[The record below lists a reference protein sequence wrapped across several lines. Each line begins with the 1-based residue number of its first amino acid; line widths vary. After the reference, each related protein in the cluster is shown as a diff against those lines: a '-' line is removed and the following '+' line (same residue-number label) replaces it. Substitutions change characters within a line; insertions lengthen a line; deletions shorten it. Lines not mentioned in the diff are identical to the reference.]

1 MREHL
6 LSTLKLS
13 IPLIIAQVAQLG
25 LGLTDVAMIGW
36 YGTSELAALTLGHT
50 CLFFIYITLTGFSLA
65 VITNV
70 SKAFGKEDTEA
81 LRINFRMG
89 LWLIFAFSLFGLVLV
104 SNTSAFL
111 TFLEQDEYIV
121 EIVSQYIQIV
131 QWMMPFLLLTYVIKA
146 FLISVKKQQVVLA
159 ISILGLVTNFA
170 FNYLF
175 IFGNFGFP
183 ELGISGVA
191 CSSLLTS
198 VAMMLSGLIYIHF
211 SDLKEKQIF
220 KDFFVFDPKIF
231 KNLFKLGW
239 PICLTIMAES
249 GMFSFASI
257 LMGWIGD
264 VELAAHGISITVF
277 ALFFMIPLGISQAG
291 TVIIAKTI
299 GASELSKLDQAASSV
314 YLLGLGWAVLNTF
327 LIVFFGDFII
337 SLFLNSNDLNVETV
351 AFYAGI
357 FLFVGCFFHLADSG
371 QILFAALLRGFSD
384 TKKPFIISFFS
395 YWAIGIPAA
404 YFLSQK
410 TSLAGSGVYYG
421 IGLGLLVCSILLF
434 FRFIKIKNIKKSSL
448 QPIELGA
455 SEA

>member
-13 IPLIIAQVAQLG
+13 LPLIIAQIAQLG

-36 YGTSELAALTLGHT
+36 YGTSELAALTLGHA

-70 SKAFGKEDTEA
+70 SKSFGKADIKA
-81 LRINFRMG
+81 LRLNFRMG
-89 LWLIFAFSLFGLVLV
+89 LWLVFAFSLIGLVLV
-104 SNTSAFL
+104 SKTENFL
-111 TFLEQDEYIV
+111 TYLEQDPNIV
-121 EIVSQYIQIV
+121 EIVSEYIEIV
-131 QWMMPFLLLTYVIKA
+131 QWMIPFLLLTYVIKA
-146 FLISVKKQQVVLA
+146 FLISVKKQQIVLI
-159 ISILGLVTNFA
+159 ISILGLATNFV

-183 ELGISGVA
+183 ELGIRGVA
-191 CSSLLTS
+191 YSSLLTS
-198 VAMMLSGLIYIHF
+198 FAMMISGLFYIHF

-220 KDFFVFDPKIF
+220 KDFFIFDSEIF
-231 KNLFKLGW
+231 LNLFKLGW

-264 VELAAHGISITVF
+264 VELAAHGISLTVF
-277 ALFFMIPLGISQAG
+277 ALFFMVPLGISQAG
-291 TVIIAKTI
+291 TVIIAKII
-299 GASELSKLDQAASSV
+299 GANELTKLDQAASSV

-327 LIVFFGDFII
+327 LIIFFGDFII
-337 SLFLNSNDLNVETV
+337 SVFLNSNDLNVEKV

-410 TSLAGSGVYYG
+410 TSLSGSGVYYG

-434 FRFIKIKNIKKSSL
+434 FRFVKIKNVKKSSL
-448 QPIELGA
+448 QPIEL
-455 SEA
+455 

>member
-13 IPLIIAQVAQLG
+13 LPLIIAQIAQLG

-36 YGTSELAALTLGHT
+36 YGTSELAALTLGHA
-50 CLFFIYITLTGFSLA
+50 CLFFVYITLTGFSLA

-70 SKAFGKEDTEA
+70 SKAFGKADIKA
-81 LRINFRMG
+81 LRLNFRMG
-89 LWLIFAFSLFGLVLV
+89 LWLVFAFSLIGLVLV
-104 SNTSAFL
+104 SKTENFL
-111 TFLEQDEYIV
+111 TYLEQDPYIVGIVSEYIK
-121 EIVSQYIQIV
+121 IV
-131 QWMMPFLLLTYVIKA
+131 QWMIPFLLLTYVVKA
-146 FLISVKKQQVVLA
+146 FLISVKKQQIVLV
-159 ISILGLVTNFA
+159 ISILGLGTNFV

-183 ELGISGVA
+183 ELGIRGVA
-191 CSSLLTS
+191 YSSLLTS
-198 VAMMLSGLIYIHF
+198 FAMMISGLFYIYF

-220 KDFFVFDPKIF
+220 KDFFIFDSEIF
-231 KNLFKLGW
+231 LNLFKLGW

-264 VELAAHGISITVF
+264 VELAAHGISLTVF

-291 TVIIAKTI
+291 TVIIAKII
-299 GASELSKLDQAASSV
+299 GANELTKLDQAASSV

-327 LIVFFGDFII
+327 LIIFFGDLII
-337 SLFLNSNDLNVETV
+337 SVFLNSNDLNVEKV

-384 TKKPFIISFFS
+384 TKKPFIISLFS
-395 YWAIGIPAA
+395 YWAVGIPSA

-434 FRFIKIKNIKKSSL
+434 LRFITIKNRRKSSV
-448 QPIELGA
+448 QTI
-455 SEA
+455 

>member
-1 MREHL
+1 LREHL

-13 IPLIIAQVAQLG
+13 LPLIIAQIAQLG

-36 YGTSELAALTLGHT
+36 YGTSELAALTLGHA
-50 CLFFIYITLTGFSLA
+50 CLFFVYITLTGFSLA

-70 SKAFGKEDTEA
+70 SKASGKADIKA
-81 LRINFRMG
+81 LRLNFRMG
-89 LWLIFAFSLFGLVLV
+89 LWLVFAFSLIGLVLV
-104 SNTSAFL
+104 SKTENFL
-111 TFLEQDEYIV
+111 TYLEQDPYIVGIVSEYIK
-121 EIVSQYIQIV
+121 IV
-131 QWMMPFLLLTYVIKA
+131 QWMIPFLLLTYVVKA
-146 FLISVKKQQVVLA
+146 FLISVKKQQIVLV
-159 ISILGLVTNFA
+159 ISILGLGTNFV

-183 ELGISGVA
+183 ELGIQGVA
-191 CSSLLTS
+191 YSSLLTS
-198 VAMMLSGLIYIHF
+198 FAMMISGLFYIYF

-220 KDFFVFDPKIF
+220 KDFFIFDSEIF
-231 KNLFKLGW
+231 LNLFKLGW

-264 VELAAHGISITVF
+264 VELAAHGISLTVF

-291 TVIIAKTI
+291 TVIIAKII
-299 GASELSKLDQAASSV
+299 GANELTKLDQAASSV

-327 LIVFFGDFII
+327 LIIFFGDLII
-337 SLFLNSNDLNVETV
+337 SVFLNSNDLNVEKV

-384 TKKPFIISFFS
+384 TKKPFIISLFS
-395 YWAIGIPAA
+395 YWAVGIPSA

-434 FRFIKIKNIKKSSL
+434 LRFITIKNRRKSSV
-448 QPIELGA
+448 QTI
-455 SEA
+455 

>member
-13 IPLIIAQVAQLG
+13 LPLIIAQIAQLG

-36 YGTSELAALTLGHT
+36 YGTSELAALTLGHA

-70 SKAFGKEDTEA
+70 SKSFGKADIKA
-81 LRINFRMG
+81 LRLNFRMG
-89 LWLIFAFSLFGLVLV
+89 LWLVFAFSLIGLVLV
-104 SNTSAFL
+104 SKTENFL
-111 TFLEQDEYIV
+111 TYLEQDPNIV
-121 EIVSQYIQIV
+121 EIVSEYIEIV
-131 QWMMPFLLLTYVIKA
+131 QWMIPFLLLTYVIKA
-146 FLISVKKQQVVLA
+146 FLISVKKQQIVLI
-159 ISILGLVTNFA
+159 ISILGLATNFV

-183 ELGISGVA
+183 ELGIRGVA
-191 CSSLLTS
+191 YSSLLTS
-198 VAMMLSGLIYIHF
+198 FAMMISGLFYIHF

-220 KDFFVFDPKIF
+220 KDFFIFDSEIF
-231 KNLFKLGW
+231 LNLFKLGW

-264 VELAAHGISITVF
+264 VELAAHGISLTVF
-277 ALFFMIPLGISQAG
+277 ALFFMVPLGISQAG
-291 TVIIAKTI
+291 TVIIAKII
-299 GASELSKLDQAASSV
+299 GANELTKLDQAASSV

-327 LIVFFGDFII
+327 LIIFFGDFII
-337 SLFLNSNDLNVETV
+337 SVFLNSNDLNVEKV

-434 FRFIKIKNIKKSSL
+434 FRFVKIKNVKKSSL
-448 QPIELGA
+448 QPIEL
-455 SEA
+455 

>member
-13 IPLIIAQVAQLG
+13 LPLIIAQIAQLG

-36 YGTSELAALTLGHT
+36 YGTSELAALTLGHA

-70 SKAFGKEDTEA
+70 SKSFGKADIKA
-81 LRINFRMG
+81 LRLNFRMG
-89 LWLIFAFSLFGLVLV
+89 LWLVFAFSLIGLVLV
-104 SNTSAFL
+104 SKTENFL
-111 TFLEQDEYIV
+111 TYLEQDPNIV
-121 EIVSQYIQIV
+121 EIVSEYIEIV
-131 QWMMPFLLLTYVIKA
+131 QWMIPFLLLTYVIKA
-146 FLISVKKQQVVLA
+146 FLISVKKQQIVLI
-159 ISILGLVTNFA
+159 ISILGLATNFV

-183 ELGISGVA
+183 ELGIRGVA
-191 CSSLLTS
+191 YSSLLTS
-198 VAMMLSGLIYIHF
+198 FAMMISGLFYIHF

-220 KDFFVFDPKIF
+220 KDFFIFDSEIF
-231 KNLFKLGW
+231 LNLFKLGW

-264 VELAAHGISITVF
+264 VELAAHGISLTVF
-277 ALFFMIPLGISQAG
+277 ALFFMVPLGISQAG
-291 TVIIAKTI
+291 TVIIAKII
-299 GASELSKLDQAASSV
+299 GANELTKLDQAASSV

-327 LIVFFGDFII
+327 LIIFFGDFII
-337 SLFLNSNDLNVETV
+337 SVFLNSNDLNVEKV

-410 TSLAGSGVYYG
+410 TSLAGSGAYYG

-434 FRFIKIKNIKKSSL
+434 FRFVKIKNVKKSSL
-448 QPIELGA
+448 QPIEL
-455 SEA
+455 

>member
-13 IPLIIAQVAQLG
+13 LPLIIAQIAQLG

-36 YGTSELAALTLGHT
+36 YGTSELAALTLGHA
-50 CLFFIYITLTGFSLA
+50 CLFFVYITLTGFSLA

-70 SKAFGKEDTEA
+70 SKAFGKADIKA
-81 LRINFRMG
+81 LRLNFRMG
-89 LWLIFAFSLFGLVLV
+89 LWLVFAFSLIGLVLV
-104 SNTSAFL
+104 SKTENFL
-111 TFLEQDEYIV
+111 TYLEQDPYIVGIVSEYIK
-121 EIVSQYIQIV
+121 IV
-131 QWMMPFLLLTYVIKA
+131 QWMIPFLLLTYVVKA
-146 FLISVKKQQVVLA
+146 FLISVKKQQIVLV
-159 ISILGLVTNFA
+159 ISILGLGTNFV

-183 ELGISGVA
+183 ELGIQGVA
-191 CSSLLTS
+191 YSSLLTS
-198 VAMMLSGLIYIHF
+198 FAMMISGLFYIYF

-220 KDFFVFDPKIF
+220 KDFFIFDSEIF
-231 KNLFKLGW
+231 LNLFKLGW

-264 VELAAHGISITVF
+264 IELAAHGISLTVF

-291 TVIIAKTI
+291 TVIIAKII
-299 GASELSKLDQAASSV
+299 GANELTKLDQAASSV

-327 LIVFFGDFII
+327 LIIFFGDLII
-337 SLFLNSNDLNVETV
+337 SVFLNSNDLNVEKV

-384 TKKPFIISFFS
+384 TKKPFIISLFS
-395 YWAIGIPAA
+395 YWAVGIPSA

-434 FRFIKIKNIKKSSL
+434 LRFITIKNRRKSSV
-448 QPIELGA
+448 QTI
-455 SEA
+455 

>member
-13 IPLIIAQVAQLG
+13 LPLIIAQIAQLG

-36 YGTSELAALTLGHT
+36 YGTSELAALTLGHA

-70 SKAFGKEDTEA
+70 SKAFGKADIKA
-81 LRINFRMG
+81 LRLNFRMG
-89 LWLIFAFSLFGLVLV
+89 LWLVFAFSLIGLILV
-104 SNTSAFL
+104 SKTEIFL
-111 TFLEQDEYIV
+111 TYLKQDPYIVGIVSEYI
-121 EIVSQYIQIV
+121 EIV
-131 QWMMPFLLLTYVIKA
+131 QWMIPFLLLTYVIKA
-146 FLISVKKQQVVLA
+146 FLISVKKQQIVLV
-159 ISILGLVTNFA
+159 ISILGLATNFV

-183 ELGISGVA
+183 ELGIRGVA
-191 CSSLLTS
+191 YSSLLTS
-198 VAMMLSGLIYIHF
+198 FAMMISGLFYIHF
-211 SDLKEKQIF
+211 SDLREKQIF
-220 KDFFVFDPKIF
+220 KDFFIFDSEIF
-231 KNLFKLGW
+231 LNLFKLGW

-264 VELAAHGISITVF
+264 VELAAHGISLTVF

-291 TVIIAKTI
+291 TVIIAKII
-299 GASELSKLDQAASSV
+299 GANELTKLDQAASSV

-327 LIVFFGDFII
+327 LIIFFGDLII
-337 SLFLNSNDLNVETV
+337 SVFLNSNDLNVEKV
-351 AFYAGI
+351 SFYAGI
-357 FLFVGCFFHLADSG
+357 FLFVGCFFHMADSG

-384 TKKPFIISFFS
+384 TKKPFIISLFS
-395 YWAIGIPAA
+395 YWAVGIPSA

-410 TSLAGSGVYYG
+410 TTLAGSGVYYG

-434 FRFIKIKNIKKSSL
+434 FRFVKIKNVKKSSL
-448 QPIELGA
+448 QPIEL
-455 SEA
+455 

>member
-13 IPLIIAQVAQLG
+13 LPLIIAQIAQLG

-36 YGTSELAALTLGHT
+36 YGTSELAALTLGHA

-70 SKAFGKEDTEA
+70 SKAFGKADIKA
-81 LRINFRMG
+81 LRLNFRMG
-89 LWLIFAFSLFGLVLV
+89 LWLVFAFSLIGLILV
-104 SNTSAFL
+104 SKTENFL
-111 TFLEQDEYIV
+111 TYLKQDPYIVGIVSEYI
-121 EIVSQYIQIV
+121 EIV
-131 QWMMPFLLLTYVIKA
+131 QWMIPFLLLTYVIKA
-146 FLISVKKQQVVLA
+146 FLISVKKQQIVLV
-159 ISILGLVTNFA
+159 ISILGLATNFV

-183 ELGISGVA
+183 ELGIRGVA
-191 CSSLLTS
+191 YSSLLTS
-198 VAMMLSGLIYIHF
+198 FAMMISGLFYIHF

-220 KDFFVFDPKIF
+220 KDFFIFDSEIF
-231 KNLFKLGW
+231 LNLFKLGW

-264 VELAAHGISITVF
+264 VELAAHGISLTVF

-291 TVIIAKTI
+291 TVIIAKII
-299 GASELSKLDQAASSV
+299 GANELTKLDQAASSV

-327 LIVFFGDFII
+327 LIIFFGDLII
-337 SLFLNSNDLNVETV
+337 SVFLNSNDLNVEKV

-384 TKKPFIISFFS
+384 TKKPFIISLFS
-395 YWAIGIPAA
+395 YWAVGIPSA

-434 FRFIKIKNIKKSSL
+434 LRFITIKNRRKSSV
-448 QPIELGA
+448 QTI
-455 SEA
+455 

>member
-13 IPLIIAQVAQLG
+13 LPLIIAQIAQLG

-36 YGTSELAALTLGHT
+36 YGTSELAALTLGHA
-50 CLFFIYITLTGFSLA
+50 CLFFVYITLTGFSLA

-70 SKAFGKEDTEA
+70 SKAFGKADIKA
-81 LRINFRMG
+81 LRLNFRMG
-89 LWLIFAFSLFGLVLV
+89 LWLVFAFSLIGLVLV
-104 SNTSAFL
+104 SNTENFL
-111 TFLEQDEYIV
+111 TYLKQDPYIVGIVSEYIK
-121 EIVSQYIQIV
+121 IV
-131 QWMMPFLLLTYVIKA
+131 QWMIPFLLLTYVVKA
-146 FLISVKKQQVVLA
+146 FLISVKKQQIVLV
-159 ISILGLVTNFA
+159 ISILGLGTNFV

-183 ELGISGVA
+183 ELGIQGVA
-191 CSSLLTS
+191 YSSLLTS
-198 VAMMLSGLIYIHF
+198 FAMMISGLFYIYF

-220 KDFFVFDPKIF
+220 KDFFIFDSEIF
-231 KNLFKLGW
+231 LNLFKLGW

-264 VELAAHGISITVF
+264 VELAAHGISLTVF

-291 TVIIAKTI
+291 TVIIAKII
-299 GASELSKLDQAASSV
+299 GANELTKLDQAASSV

-327 LIVFFGDFII
+327 LIIFFGDLII
-337 SLFLNSNDLNVETV
+337 SVFLNSNDLNVEKV

-384 TKKPFIISFFS
+384 TKKPFIISLFS
-395 YWAIGIPAA
+395 YWAVGIPSA

-434 FRFIKIKNIKKSSL
+434 LRFITIKNRRKSSV
-448 QPIELGA
+448 QTI
-455 SEA
+455 

>member
-6 LSTLKLS
+6 PSTLKLS
-13 IPLIIAQVAQLG
+13 LPLIIAQIAQLG

-36 YGTSELAALTLGHT
+36 YGTSELAALTLGHA
-50 CLFFIYITLTGFSLA
+50 CLFFVYITLTGFSLA

-70 SKAFGKEDTEA
+70 SKAFGKADIKA
-81 LRINFRMG
+81 LRLNFRMG
-89 LWLIFAFSLFGLVLV
+89 LWLVFAFSLIGLVLV
-104 SNTSAFL
+104 SKTENFL
-111 TFLEQDEYIV
+111 TYLEQDPYIVGIVSEYIK
-121 EIVSQYIQIV
+121 IV
-131 QWMMPFLLLTYVIKA
+131 QWMIPFLLLTYVVKA
-146 FLISVKKQQVVLA
+146 FLISVKKQQIVLV
-159 ISILGLVTNFA
+159 ISILGLGTNFV

-183 ELGISGVA
+183 ELGIQGVA
-191 CSSLLTS
+191 YSSLLTS
-198 VAMMLSGLIYIHF
+198 FAMMISGLFYIYF

-220 KDFFVFDPKIF
+220 KDFFIFDSEIF
-231 KNLFKLGW
+231 LNLFKLGW

-264 VELAAHGISITVF
+264 VELAAHGISLTEF

-291 TVIIAKTI
+291 TVIIAKII
-299 GASELSKLDQAASSV
+299 GANELTKLDQAASSV

-327 LIVFFGDFII
+327 LIIFFGDLII
-337 SLFLNSNDLNVETV
+337 SVFLNSNDLNNEKV

-384 TKKPFIISFFS
+384 TKKPFIISLFS
-395 YWAIGIPAA
+395 YWAVGIPSA

-434 FRFIKIKNIKKSSL
+434 LRFITIKNRRKSPV
-448 QPIELGA
+448 QTI
-455 SEA
+455 

>member
-13 IPLIIAQVAQLG
+13 LPLIIAQIAQLG

-36 YGTSELAALTLGHT
+36 YGTSELAALTLGHA
-50 CLFFIYITLTGFSLA
+50 CLFFVYITLTGFSLA

-70 SKAFGKEDTEA
+70 SKAFGKADIKA
-81 LRINFRMG
+81 LRLNFRMG
-89 LWLIFAFSLFGLVLV
+89 LWLVFAFSLIGLVLV
-104 SNTSAFL
+104 SKTENFL
-111 TFLEQDEYIV
+111 TYLEQDPNIV
-121 EIVSQYIQIV
+121 EIVSEYIEIV
-131 QWMMPFLLLTYVIKA
+131 QWMIPFLLLTYVVKA
-146 FLISVKKQQVVLA
+146 FLISVKKQQIVLV
-159 ISILGLVTNFA
+159 ISILGLGTNFV

-183 ELGISGVA
+183 ELGIQGVA
-191 CSSLLTS
+191 YSSLLTS
-198 VAMMLSGLIYIHF
+198 FAMMISGLFYIYF

-220 KDFFVFDPKIF
+220 KDFFIFDSEIF
-231 KNLFKLGW
+231 LNLFKLGW

-264 VELAAHGISITVF
+264 VELAAHGISLTVF

-291 TVIIAKTI
+291 TVIIAKII
-299 GASELSKLDQAASSV
+299 GANELTKLDQAASSV

-327 LIVFFGDFII
+327 LIIFFGDLII
-337 SLFLNSNDLNVETV
+337 SVFLNSNDLNVEKV

-384 TKKPFIISFFS
+384 TKKPFIISLFS
-395 YWAIGIPAA
+395 YWAVGIPSA

-434 FRFIKIKNIKKSSL
+434 LRFITIKNRRKSSV
-448 QPIELGA
+448 QTI
-455 SEA
+455 

>member
-6 LSTLKLS
+6 LSTFKLS
-13 IPLIIAQVAQLG
+13 LPLIIAQIAQLG

-36 YGTSELAALTLGHT
+36 YGTGELAALTLGHT

-70 SKAFGKEDTEA
+70 SKAFGKADIEA
-81 LRINFRMG
+81 LRRNFRMG
-89 LWLIFAFSLFGLVLV
+89 LWLIFAFSLIGLVLV
-104 SNTSAFL
+104 SKIPEFL
-111 TFLEQDEYIV
+111 TFLGQDKYII
-121 EIVSQYIQIV
+121 EIVSQYIDVV

-159 ISILGLVTNFA
+159 ISILGLVTNFIC
-170 FNYLF
+170 NYLF

-183 ELGISGVA
+183 ELGIGGVA
-191 CSSLLTS
+191 SASLFTS
-198 VAMMLSGLIYIHF
+198 IAMMITGLAYVHL
-211 SDLKEKQIF
+211 SDLREKQIF
-220 KDFFVFDPKIF
+220 KDFFIFDADIF
-231 KNLFKLGW
+231 TNLFKLGW

-291 TVIIAKTI
+291 TVIIAKII
-299 GASELSKLDQAASSV
+299 GANELTKLDQAAASV

-327 LIVFFGDFII
+327 LIIFFGDLII
-337 SLFLNSNDLNVETV
+337 SVFLNSNDLNVEKV
-351 AFYAGI
+351 SFYAGI

-384 TKKPFIISFFS
+384 TKKPFIISLFS
-395 YWAIGIPAA
+395 YWAVGIPSA

-410 TSLAGSGVYYG
+410 TTLAGSGVYYG

-434 FRFIKIKNIKKSSL
+434 LRFITIKNRRKSFI
-448 QPIELGA
+448 QTI
-455 SEA
+455 

>member
-13 IPLIIAQVAQLG
+13 LPLIIAQIAQLG

-36 YGTSELAALTLGHT
+36 YGTSELAALTLGHA
-50 CLFFIYITLTGFSLA
+50 CLFFVYITLTGFSLA

-70 SKAFGKEDTEA
+70 SKAFGKADIKA
-81 LRINFRMG
+81 LRLNFRMG
-89 LWLIFAFSLFGLVLV
+89 LWLVFAFSLIGLVLV
-104 SNTSAFL
+104 SKTENFL
-111 TFLEQDEYIV
+111 TYLEQDPYIVGIVSEYIK
-121 EIVSQYIQIV
+121 IV
-131 QWMMPFLLLTYVIKA
+131 QWMIPFLLLTYVIKA
-146 FLISVKKQQVVLA
+146 FLISVKKQQIVLV
-159 ISILGLVTNFA
+159 ISILGLGTNFV

-183 ELGISGVA
+183 ELGIQGVA
-191 CSSLLTS
+191 YSSLLTS
-198 VAMMLSGLIYIHF
+198 FAMMISGLFYIYF

-220 KDFFVFDPKIF
+220 KDFFIFDSEIF
-231 KNLFKLGW
+231 LNLFKLGW

-264 VELAAHGISITVF
+264 VELAAHGISLTVF

-291 TVIIAKTI
+291 TVIIAKII
-299 GASELSKLDQAASSV
+299 GANELTKLDQAASSV

-327 LIVFFGDFII
+327 LIIFFGDLII
-337 SLFLNSNDLNVETV
+337 SVFLNSNDLNVEKV

-384 TKKPFIISFFS
+384 TKKPFIISLFS
-395 YWAIGIPAA
+395 YWAIGIPSA

-434 FRFIKIKNIKKSSL
+434 LRFITIKNRRKSSV
-448 QPIELGA
+448 QTI
-455 SEA
+455 

>member
-13 IPLIIAQVAQLG
+13 LPLIIAQIAQLG

-36 YGTSELAALTLGHT
+36 YGTSELAALTLGHA
-50 CLFFIYITLTGFSLA
+50 CLFFVYITLTGFSLA

-70 SKAFGKEDTEA
+70 SKAFGKADIKA
-81 LRINFRMG
+81 LRLNFRMG
-89 LWLIFAFSLFGLVLV
+89 LWLVFAFSLIGLVLV
-104 SNTSAFL
+104 SKTENFL
-111 TFLEQDEYIV
+111 TYLEQDPYIVGIVSEYIK
-121 EIVSQYIQIV
+121 IV
-131 QWMMPFLLLTYVIKA
+131 QWMIPFLLLTYVVKA
-146 FLISVKKQQVVLA
+146 FLISVKKQQIVLV
-159 ISILGLVTNFA
+159 ISILGLGTNFV

-183 ELGISGVA
+183 ELGIQGVA
-191 CSSLLTS
+191 YSSLLTS
-198 VAMMLSGLIYIHF
+198 FAMMISGLFYIYF

-220 KDFFVFDPKIF
+220 KDFFIFDSEIF
-231 KNLFKLGW
+231 LNLFKLGW

-264 VELAAHGISITVF
+264 VELAAHGISLTVF

-291 TVIIAKTI
+291 TVIIAKII
-299 GASELSKLDQAASSV
+299 GANELTKLDQAASSV

-327 LIVFFGDFII
+327 LIIFFGDLII
-337 SLFLNSNDLNVETV
+337 SVFLNSNDLNVEKV
-351 AFYAGI
+351 SFYAGI

-384 TKKPFIISFFS
+384 TKKPFIISLFS
-395 YWAIGIPAA
+395 YWAVGIPSA

-410 TSLAGSGVYYG
+410 TTLAGSGVYYG

-434 FRFIKIKNIKKSSL
+434 LRFITIKNRKKSSV
-448 QPIELGA
+448 QTI
-455 SEA
+455 

>member
-13 IPLIIAQVAQLG
+13 LPLIIAQIAQLG

-36 YGTSELAALTLGHT
+36 YGTSELAALTLGHA

-70 SKAFGKEDTEA
+70 SKAFGKADIKA
-81 LRINFRMG
+81 LRLNFRMG
-89 LWLIFAFSLFGLVLV
+89 LWLVFAFSLIGLILV
-104 SNTSAFL
+104 SKTENFL
-111 TFLEQDEYIV
+111 TYLKQDPYIVGIVSEYI
-121 EIVSQYIQIV
+121 EIV
-131 QWMMPFLLLTYVIKA
+131 QWMIPFLLLTYVIKA
-146 FLISVKKQQVVLA
+146 FLISVKKQQIVLV
-159 ISILGLVTNFA
+159 ISILGLATNFV

-183 ELGISGVA
+183 ELGIRGVA
-191 CSSLLTS
+191 YSSLLTS
-198 VAMMLSGLIYIHF
+198 FAMMISGLFYIHF

-220 KDFFVFDPKIF
+220 KDFFIFDSEIF
-231 KNLFKLGW
+231 LNLFKLGW

-264 VELAAHGISITVF
+264 VELAAHGISLTVF

-291 TVIIAKTI
+291 TVIIAKII
-299 GASELSKLDQAASSV
+299 GANELTKLDQAASSV

-327 LIVFFGDFII
+327 LIIFFGDLII
-337 SLFLNSNDLNVETV
+337 SVFLNSNDLNVEKV
-351 AFYAGI
+351 SFYAGI

-384 TKKPFIISFFS
+384 TKKPFIISLFS
-395 YWAIGIPAA
+395 YWAVGIPSA

-410 TSLAGSGVYYG
+410 TTLAGSGVYYG

-434 FRFIKIKNIKKSSL
+434 LRFITIKNRRKSFV
-448 QPIELGA
+448 QTV
-455 SEA
+455 

>member
-13 IPLIIAQVAQLG
+13 LPLIIAQIAQLG

-36 YGTSELAALTLGHT
+36 YGTSELAALTLGHA
-50 CLFFIYITLTGFSLA
+50 CLFFVYITLTGFSLA

-70 SKAFGKEDTEA
+70 SKAFGKADIKA
-81 LRINFRMG
+81 LRLNFRMG
-89 LWLIFAFSLFGLVLV
+89 LWLVFAFSLIGLVLV
-104 SNTSAFL
+104 SKTENFL
-111 TFLEQDEYIV
+111 TYLEQDPYIVGIVSEYIK
-121 EIVSQYIQIV
+121 IV
-131 QWMMPFLLLTYVIKA
+131 QWMIPFLLLTYVVKA
-146 FLISVKKQQVVLA
+146 FLISVKKQQIVLV
-159 ISILGLVTNFA
+159 ISILGLGANFV

-183 ELGISGVA
+183 ELGIQGVA
-191 CSSLLTS
+191 YSSLLTS
-198 VAMMLSGLIYIHF
+198 FAMMISGLFYIYF

-220 KDFFVFDPKIF
+220 KDFFIFDSEIF
-231 KNLFKLGW
+231 LNLFKLGW

-264 VELAAHGISITVF
+264 VELAAHGISLTVF

-291 TVIIAKTI
+291 TVIIAKII
-299 GASELSKLDQAASSV
+299 GANELTKLDQAASSV

-327 LIVFFGDFII
+327 LIIFFGDLII
-337 SLFLNSNDLNVETV
+337 SVFLNSNDLNVEKV

-384 TKKPFIISFFS
+384 TKKPFIISLFS
-395 YWAIGIPAA
+395 YWAVGIPSA

-434 FRFIKIKNIKKSSL
+434 LRFITIKNRRKSSV
-448 QPIELGA
+448 QTI
-455 SEA
+455 

>member
-13 IPLIIAQVAQLG
+13 LPLIIAQIAQLG

-36 YGTSELAALTLGHT
+36 YGTSELAALTLGHA

-70 SKAFGKEDTEA
+70 SKAFGKADIKA
-81 LRINFRMG
+81 LRLNFRMG
-89 LWLIFAFSLFGLVLV
+89 LWLVFAFSLIGLILV
-104 SNTSAFL
+104 SKTENFL
-111 TFLEQDEYIV
+111 TYLKQDPYIVGIVSEYI
-121 EIVSQYIQIV
+121 EIV
-131 QWMMPFLLLTYVIKA
+131 QWMIPFLLLTYVIKA
-146 FLISVKKQQVVLA
+146 FLISVKKQQIVLV
-159 ISILGLVTNFA
+159 ISILGLATNFV

-183 ELGISGVA
+183 ELGIRGVA
-191 CSSLLTS
+191 YSSLLTS
-198 VAMMLSGLIYIHF
+198 FAMMISGLFYIHF
-211 SDLKEKQIF
+211 SDLREKQIF
-220 KDFFVFDPKIF
+220 KDFFIFDSEIF
-231 KNLFKLGW
+231 LNLFKLGW

-264 VELAAHGISITVF
+264 VELAAHGISLTVF

-291 TVIIAKTI
+291 TVIIAKII
-299 GASELSKLDQAASSV
+299 GANELAKLDQAAASV

-327 LIVFFGDFII
+327 LIIFFGDLII
-337 SLFLNSNDLNVETV
+337 SVFLNSNDLNVEKV
-351 AFYAGI
+351 SFYAGI

-384 TKKPFIISFFS
+384 TKKPFIISLFS
-395 YWAIGIPAA
+395 YWAVGIPSA

-434 FRFIKIKNIKKSSL
+434 LRFITIKNRRKSFV
-448 QPIELGA
+448 QTV
-455 SEA
+455 

>member
-13 IPLIIAQVAQLG
+13 LPLIIAQIAQLG

-36 YGTSELAALTLGHT
+36 YGTNELAALTLGHA

-70 SKAFGKEDTEA
+70 SKAFGKADIKA
-81 LRINFRMG
+81 LRLNFRMG
-89 LWLIFAFSLFGLVLV
+89 LWLVFAFSIIGLVLV
-104 SNTSAFL
+104 SKTENFL
-111 TFLEQDEYIV
+111 TYLEQDPNIV
-121 EIVSQYIQIV
+121 EIVSEYIEIV
-131 QWMMPFLLLTYVIKA
+131 QWMIPFLLLTYVIKA
-146 FLISVKKQQVVLA
+146 FLISVKKQQIVLV
-159 ISILGLVTNFA
+159 ISILGLATNFV

-183 ELGISGVA
+183 ELGIRGVA
-191 CSSLLTS
+191 YSSLLTS
-198 VAMMLSGLIYIHF
+198 FAMMISGLFYIHF

-220 KDFFVFDPKIF
+220 KDFFIFDSEIF
-231 KNLFKLGW
+231 LNLFKLGW

-257 LMGWIGD
+257 LMGWIGNI
-264 VELAAHGISITVF
+264 ELAAHGISLTVF

-291 TVIIAKTI
+291 TVIIAKII
-299 GASELSKLDQAASSV
+299 GANELTKLDQAASSV

-327 LIVFFGDFII
+327 LIIFFGDLII
-337 SLFLNSNDLNVETV
+337 SVFLNSNDLNVEKV

-384 TKKPFIISFFS
+384 TKKPFIISLFS
-395 YWAIGIPAA
+395 YWAVGIPSA

-434 FRFIKIKNIKKSSL
+434 LRFITIKNRRKSSV
-448 QPIELGA
+448 QTI
-455 SEA
+455 

>member
-13 IPLIIAQVAQLG
+13 LPLIIAQIAQLG

-36 YGTSELAALTLGHT
+36 YGTSELAALTLGHA
-50 CLFFIYITLTGFSLA
+50 CLFFVYITLTGFSLA

-70 SKAFGKEDTEA
+70 SKAFGKADIKA
-81 LRINFRMG
+81 LRLNFRMG
-89 LWLIFAFSLFGLVLV
+89 LWLVFAFSLIGLVLV
-104 SNTSAFL
+104 SKTENFL
-111 TFLEQDEYIV
+111 TYLEQDPYIVGIVSEYIK
-121 EIVSQYIQIV
+121 IV
-131 QWMMPFLLLTYVIKA
+131 QWMIPFLLLTYVVKA
-146 FLISVKKQQVVLA
+146 FLISVKKQQIVLV
-159 ISILGLVTNFA
+159 ISILGLGTNFV

-183 ELGISGVA
+183 ELGIQGVA
-191 CSSLLTS
+191 YSSLLTS
-198 VAMMLSGLIYIHF
+198 FAMMISGLFYIYF

-220 KDFFVFDPKIF
+220 KDFFIFDSEIF
-231 KNLFKLGW
+231 LNLFKLGW

-264 VELAAHGISITVF
+264 VELAAHGISLTVF

-291 TVIIAKTI
+291 TVIIAKII
-299 GASELSKLDQAASSV
+299 GANELTKLDQAASSV

-327 LIVFFGDFII
+327 LIIFFGDLII
-337 SLFLNSNDLNVETV
+337 SIFLNSNDLNVEKV

-384 TKKPFIISFFS
+384 TKKPFIISLFS
-395 YWAIGIPAA
+395 YWAVGIPSA

-434 FRFIKIKNIKKSSL
+434 LRFNTIKNRRKSSL
-448 QPIELGA
+448 QTV
-455 SEA
+455 

>member
-13 IPLIIAQVAQLG
+13 LPLIIAQIAQLG

-36 YGTSELAALTLGHT
+36 YGTSELAALTLGHA
-50 CLFFIYITLTGFSLA
+50 CLFFVYITLTGFSLA

-70 SKAFGKEDTEA
+70 SKAFGKADIKA
-81 LRINFRMG
+81 LRLNFRMG
-89 LWLIFAFSLFGLVLV
+89 LWLVFAFSLIGLVLV
-104 SNTSAFL
+104 SKTENFL
-111 TFLEQDEYIV
+111 TYLEQDPYIVGIVSEYIK
-121 EIVSQYIQIV
+121 IV
-131 QWMMPFLLLTYVIKA
+131 QWMIPFLLLTYVVKA
-146 FLISVKKQQVVLA
+146 FLISVKKQQIVLV
-159 ISILGLVTNFA
+159 ISILGLGTNFV

-183 ELGISGVA
+183 GLGIQGVA
-191 CSSLLTS
+191 YSSLLTS
-198 VAMMLSGLIYIHF
+198 FAMMISGLFYIYF

-220 KDFFVFDPKIF
+220 KDFFIFDSEIF
-231 KNLFKLGW
+231 LNLFKLGW

-264 VELAAHGISITVF
+264 VELAAHGISLTVF

-291 TVIIAKTI
+291 TVIIAKII
-299 GASELSKLDQAASSV
+299 GANELTKLDQAASSV

-327 LIVFFGDFII
+327 LIIFFGDLII
-337 SLFLNSNDLNVETV
+337 SVFLNSNDLNVEKV

-384 TKKPFIISFFS
+384 TKKPFIISLFS
-395 YWAIGIPAA
+395 YWAVGIPSA

-434 FRFIKIKNIKKSSL
+434 LRFITIKNRRKSSV
-448 QPIELGA
+448 QTI
-455 SEA
+455 

>member
-1 MREHL
+1 LREHL

-13 IPLIIAQVAQLG
+13 LPLIIAQIAQLG

-36 YGTSELAALTLGHT
+36 YGTSELAALTLGHA

-70 SKAFGKEDTEA
+70 SKAFGKADIKA
-81 LRINFRMG
+81 LRLNFRMG
-89 LWLIFAFSLFGLVLV
+89 LWLVFAFSLIGLILV
-104 SNTSAFL
+104 SKTENFL
-111 TFLEQDEYIV
+111 TYLKQDPYIVGIVSEYI
-121 EIVSQYIQIV
+121 EIV
-131 QWMMPFLLLTYVIKA
+131 QWMIPFLLLTYVIKA
-146 FLISVKKQQVVLA
+146 FLISVKKQQIVLV
-159 ISILGLVTNFA
+159 ISILGLATNFV

-183 ELGISGVA
+183 ELGIRGVA
-191 CSSLLTS
+191 YSSLLTS
-198 VAMMLSGLIYIHF
+198 FAMMISGLFYIHF

-220 KDFFVFDPKIF
+220 KDFFIFDNEIF
-231 KNLFKLGW
+231 LNLFKLGW

-264 VELAAHGISITVF
+264 VELAAHGISLTVF

-291 TVIIAKTI
+291 TVIIAKII
-299 GASELSKLDQAASSV
+299 GANELTKLDQAAASV

-327 LIVFFGDFII
+327 LIIFFGDFII
-337 SLFLNSNDLNVETV
+337 SVFLNSNDLNVEKV
-351 AFYAGI
+351 SFYAGI

-384 TKKPFIISFFS
+384 TKKPFIISLFS
-395 YWAIGIPAA
+395 YWAVGIPSA

-410 TSLAGSGVYYG
+410 TTLAGSGVYYG

-434 FRFIKIKNIKKSSL
+434 LRFITIKNRRKSFV
-448 QPIELGA
+448 QTV
-455 SEA
+455 

>member
-13 IPLIIAQVAQLG
+13 LPLIIAQIAQLG

-36 YGTSELAALTLGHT
+36 YGTSELAALTLGHA

-70 SKAFGKEDTEA
+70 SKAFGKADIKA
-81 LRINFRMG
+81 LRLNFRMG
-89 LWLIFAFSLFGLVLV
+89 LWLVFSFSLIGLVLV
-104 SNTSAFL
+104 SKTENFL
-111 TFLEQDEYIV
+111 TYLEQDPYIV
-121 EIVSQYIQIV
+121 EIVSEYIEIV
-131 QWMMPFLLLTYVIKA
+131 QWMIPFLLLTYVIKA
-146 FLISVKKQQVVLA
+146 FLISVKKQQIVLV
-159 ISILGLVTNFA
+159 ISILGLATNFV

-183 ELGISGVA
+183 ELGIRGVA
-191 CSSLLTS
+191 YSSLLTS
-198 VAMMLSGLIYIHF
+198 FAMMISGLFYIHF

-220 KDFFVFDPKIF
+220 KDFFIFDNEIF
-231 KNLFKLGW
+231 LNLFKLGW

-264 VELAAHGISITVF
+264 VELAAHGISLTVF

-291 TVIIAKTI
+291 TVIIAKII
-299 GASELSKLDQAASSV
+299 GANELTKLDQAAASV

-327 LIVFFGDFII
+327 LIIFFGDLII
-337 SLFLNSNDLNVETV
+337 SVFLNSNDLNVEKV
-351 AFYAGI
+351 SFYAGI

-384 TKKPFIISFFS
+384 TKKPFIISLFS
-395 YWAIGIPAA
+395 YWAVGIPSA

-410 TSLAGSGVYYG
+410 TTLAGSGVYYG

-434 FRFIKIKNIKKSSL
+434 LRFITIKNRRKSFV
-448 QPIELGA
+448 QTV
-455 SEA
+455 

>member
-13 IPLIIAQVAQLG
+13 LPLIIAQIAQLG

-36 YGTSELAALTLGHT
+36 YGTSELAALTLGHA
-50 CLFFIYITLTGFSLA
+50 CLFFVYITLTGFSLA

-70 SKAFGKEDTEA
+70 SKAFGKADIKA
-81 LRINFRMG
+81 LRLNFRMG
-89 LWLIFAFSLFGLVLV
+89 LWLVFAFSLIGLVLV
-104 SNTSAFL
+104 SKTENFL
-111 TFLEQDEYIV
+111 TYLEQDPYIVGIVSEYIK
-121 EIVSQYIQIV
+121 IV
-131 QWMMPFLLLTYVIKA
+131 QWMIPFLLLTYVVKA
-146 FLISVKKQQVVLA
+146 FLISVKKQQIVLV
-159 ISILGLVTNFA
+159 ISILGLGTNFV

-183 ELGISGVA
+183 ELGIQGVA
-191 CSSLLTS
+191 YSSLLTS
-198 VAMMLSGLIYIHF
+198 FAMMISGLFYIYF

-220 KDFFVFDPKIF
+220 KDFFIFDSEIF
-231 KNLFKLGW
+231 LNLFKLGW

-257 LMGWIGD
+257 LMGWIGNI
-264 VELAAHGISITVF
+264 ELAAHGISLTVF

-291 TVIIAKTI
+291 TVIIAKII
-299 GASELSKLDQAASSV
+299 GANELTKLDQAASSV

-327 LIVFFGDFII
+327 LIIFFGDLII
-337 SLFLNSNDLNVETV
+337 SVFLNSNDLNVEKV

-384 TKKPFIISFFS
+384 TKKPFIISLFS
-395 YWAIGIPAA
+395 YWAVGIPSA

-434 FRFIKIKNIKKSSL
+434 LRFITIKNRRKSSV
-448 QPIELGA
+448 QTI
-455 SEA
+455 

>member
-13 IPLIIAQVAQLG
+13 LPLIIAQIAQLG
-25 LGLTDVAMIGW
+25 LGLIDVAMIGW
-36 YGTSELAALTLGHT
+36 YGTSELAALTLGHA
-50 CLFFIYITLTGFSLA
+50 CLFFVYITLTGFSLA

-70 SKAFGKEDTEA
+70 SKAFGKADIKA
-81 LRINFRMG
+81 LRLNFRMG
-89 LWLIFAFSLFGLVLV
+89 LWLVFAFSLIGLVLV
-104 SNTSAFL
+104 SKTENFL
-111 TFLEQDEYIV
+111 TYLEQDPYIVGIVSEYIK
-121 EIVSQYIQIV
+121 IV
-131 QWMMPFLLLTYVIKA
+131 QWMIPFLLLTYVIKA
-146 FLISVKKQQVVLA
+146 FLISVKKQQIVLV
-159 ISILGLVTNFA
+159 ISILGLGTNFV

-183 ELGISGVA
+183 EIGIQGVA
-191 CSSLLTS
+191 YSSLLTS
-198 VAMMLSGLIYIHF
+198 FAMMISGLFYIYF

-220 KDFFVFDPKIF
+220 KDFFIFDSEIF
-231 KNLFKLGW
+231 LNLFKLGW

-257 LMGWIGD
+257 LMGWIGNI
-264 VELAAHGISITVF
+264 ELAAHGISLTVF

-291 TVIIAKTI
+291 TVIIAKII
-299 GASELSKLDQAASSV
+299 GANELTKLDQAASSV

-327 LIVFFGDFII
+327 LIIFFGDLII
-337 SLFLNSNDLNVETV
+337 SVFLNSNDLNVEKV

-384 TKKPFIISFFS
+384 TKKPFIISLFS
-395 YWAIGIPAA
+395 YWAVGIPSA

-434 FRFIKIKNIKKSSL
+434 LRFITIKNRRKSSV
-448 QPIELGA
+448 QTI
-455 SEA
+455 

>member
-13 IPLIIAQVAQLG
+13 LPLIIAQIAQLG

-36 YGTSELAALTLGHT
+36 YGTSELAALTLGHA
-50 CLFFIYITLTGFSLA
+50 CLFFVYITLTGFSLA

-70 SKAFGKEDTEA
+70 SKAFGKADIKA
-81 LRINFRMG
+81 LRLNFRMG
-89 LWLIFAFSLFGLVLV
+89 LWLVFAFSLIGLVLV
-104 SNTSAFL
+104 SKTENFL
-111 TFLEQDEYIV
+111 TYLEQDPYIVGIVSEYIK
-121 EIVSQYIQIV
+121 IV
-131 QWMMPFLLLTYVIKA
+131 QWMIPFLLLTYVVKA
-146 FLISVKKQQVVLA
+146 FLISVKKQQIVLV
-159 ISILGLVTNFA
+159 ISILGLGTNFV

-183 ELGISGVA
+183 ELGIQGVA
-191 CSSLLTS
+191 YSSLLTS
-198 VAMMLSGLIYIHF
+198 FAMMISGLFYIYF

-220 KDFFVFDPKIF
+220 KDFFIFDSEIF
-231 KNLFKLGW
+231 LNLFKLGW

-264 VELAAHGISITVF
+264 VELAAHGISLTVF

-291 TVIIAKTI
+291 TVIIAKII
-299 GASELSKLDQAASSV
+299 GANELTKLDQAASSV

-327 LIVFFGDFII
+327 LIIFFGDLII
-337 SLFLNSNDLNVETV
+337 SIFLNSNDLNVEKV

-384 TKKPFIISFFS
+384 TKKPFIISLFS
-395 YWAIGIPAA
+395 YWAVGIPSA

-434 FRFIKIKNIKKSSL
+434 LRFITIKNRRKSSV
-448 QPIELGA
+448 QTI
-455 SEA
+455 

>member
-13 IPLIIAQVAQLG
+13 LPLIIAQIAQLG

-36 YGTSELAALTLGHT
+36 YGTSELAALTLGHA
-50 CLFFIYITLTGFSLA
+50 CLFFVYITLTGFSLA

-70 SKAFGKEDTEA
+70 SKAFGKADIKA
-81 LRINFRMG
+81 LRLNFRMG
-89 LWLIFAFSLFGLVLV
+89 LWLVFAFSLIGLVLV
-104 SNTSAFL
+104 SKTENFL
-111 TFLEQDEYIV
+111 TYLEQDPYIVGIVSEYIK
-121 EIVSQYIQIV
+121 IV
-131 QWMMPFLLLTYVIKA
+131 QWMIPFLLLTYVVKA
-146 FLISVKKQQVVLA
+146 FLISVKKQQIVLV
-159 ISILGLVTNFA
+159 ISILGLGTNFV

-183 ELGISGVA
+183 ELGIQGVA
-191 CSSLLTS
+191 YSSLLTS
-198 VAMMLSGLIYIHF
+198 FAMMISGLFYIYF

-220 KDFFVFDPKIF
+220 KDFFIFDSEIF
-231 KNLFKLGW
+231 LNLFKLGW

-264 VELAAHGISITVF
+264 VELAAHGISLTVF

-291 TVIIAKTI
+291 TVIIAKII
-299 GASELSKLDQAASSV
+299 GANELTKLDQAASSV

-327 LIVFFGDFII
+327 LIIFFGDLII
-337 SLFLNSNDLNVETV
+337 SVFLNSNDLNVEKV

-384 TKKPFIISFFS
+384 TKKPFIISLFS
-395 YWAIGIPAA
+395 YWAVGIPSA

-434 FRFIKIKNIKKSSL
+434 LRFITIKNRRKSSV
-448 QPIELGA
+448 QTI
-455 SEA
+455 

>member
-13 IPLIIAQVAQLG
+13 LPLIIAQIAQLG

-36 YGTSELAALTLGHT
+36 YGTSELAALTLGHA
-50 CLFFIYITLTGFSLA
+50 CLFFVYITLTGFSLA

-70 SKAFGKEDTEA
+70 SKAFGKADIKA
-81 LRINFRMG
+81 LRLNFRMG
-89 LWLIFAFSLFGLVLV
+89 LWLVFAFSLIGLVLV
-104 SNTSAFL
+104 SKTENFL
-111 TFLEQDEYIV
+111 TYLEQDPYIVGIVSEYIK
-121 EIVSQYIQIV
+121 IV
-131 QWMMPFLLLTYVIKA
+131 QWMIPFLLLTYVIKA
-146 FLISVKKQQVVLA
+146 FLISVKKQQIVLV
-159 ISILGLVTNFA
+159 ISILGLGTNFV

-183 ELGISGVA
+183 EIGIQGVA
-191 CSSLLTS
+191 YSSLLTS
-198 VAMMLSGLIYIHF
+198 FAMMISGLFYIYF

-220 KDFFVFDPKIF
+220 KDFFIFDSEIF
-231 KNLFKLGW
+231 LNLFKLGW

-264 VELAAHGISITVF
+264 VELAAHGISLTVF

-291 TVIIAKTI
+291 TVIIAKII
-299 GASELSKLDQAASSV
+299 GANELTKLDQAASSV

-327 LIVFFGDFII
+327 LIIFFGDLII
-337 SLFLNSNDLNVETV
+337 SVFLNSNDLNVEKV

-384 TKKPFIISFFS
+384 TKKPFIISLFS
-395 YWAIGIPAA
+395 YWAVGIPSA

-434 FRFIKIKNIKKSSL
+434 LRFITIKNRRKSSV
-448 QPIELGA
+448 QTI
-455 SEA
+455 

>member
-1 MREHL
+1 LKEHL

-13 IPLIIAQVAQLG
+13 LPLIIAQIAQLG

-70 SKAFGKEDTEA
+70 SRAFGKEDTQA

-89 LWLIFAFSLFGLVLV
+89 LWLVFAFSLFGLALV
-104 SNTSAFL
+104 SKTEEFL
-111 TFLEQDEYIV
+111 TYLGQDPYI
-121 EIVSQYIQIV
+121 IGIISQYIEVV

-146 FLISVKKQQVVLA
+146 FLISVKKQKVVLA
-159 ISILGLVTNFA
+159 ISILGLTSNFV

-191 CSSLLTS
+191 YSSLFTS
-198 VAMMLSGLIYIHF
+198 VVMMLSGLLYIHI
-211 SDLKEKQIF
+211 SDLNKKQIF
-220 KDFFVFDPKIF
+220 KDFFVFDAEIF

-264 VELAAHGISITVF
+264 IELAAHGISITVF

-299 GASELSKLDQAASSV
+299 GANDLSKLDQAASSV
-314 YLLGLGWAVLNTF
+314 YFLGLGWAVLNTF
-327 LIVFFGDFII
+327 LIIFFGDFII
-337 SLFLNSNDLNVETV
+337 SLFLNSNDLNMEMV

-357 FLFVGCFFHLADSG
+357 FLFVGCFFHLADSA

-384 TKKPFIISFFS
+384 TKKPFMISFFS
-395 YWAIGIPAA
+395 YWAVGIPSA

-421 IGLGLLVCSILLF
+421 IGLGLMVCSILLF
-434 FRFIKIKNIKKSSL
+434 FRFVKIKIREKSSL
-448 QPIELGA
+448 KRK
-455 SEA
+455 

>member
-13 IPLIIAQVAQLG
+13 LPLIIAQIAQLG

-36 YGTSELAALTLGHT
+36 YGTSELAALTLGHA

-70 SKAFGKEDTEA
+70 SKSFGKADIKA
-81 LRINFRMG
+81 LRLNFRMG
-89 LWLIFAFSLFGLVLV
+89 LWLVFAFSLIGLVLV
-104 SNTSAFL
+104 SKTENFL
-111 TFLEQDEYIV
+111 TYLEQDPNIV
-121 EIVSQYIQIV
+121 EIVSEYIEIV
-131 QWMMPFLLLTYVIKA
+131 QWMIPFLLLTYVIKA
-146 FLISVKKQQVVLA
+146 FLISVKKQQIVLI
-159 ISILGLVTNFA
+159 ISILGLATNFV

-183 ELGISGVA
+183 ELGIRGVA
-191 CSSLLTS
+191 YSSLLTS
-198 VAMMLSGLIYIHF
+198 FAMMISGLFYIHF

-220 KDFFVFDPKIF
+220 KDFFIFDSEIF
-231 KNLFKLGW
+231 LNLFKLGW

-264 VELAAHGISITVF
+264 VELAAHGISLTVF
-277 ALFFMIPLGISQAG
+277 ALFFMVPLGISQAG
-291 TVIIAKTI
+291 TVIIAKII
-299 GASELSKLDQAASSV
+299 GANELTKLDQAASSV

-327 LIVFFGDFII
+327 LIIFFGDFII
-337 SLFLNSNDLNVETV
+337 SVFLNSNDLNVEKV

-395 YWAIGIPAA
+395 YWAIGIPVA

-434 FRFIKIKNIKKSSL
+434 FRFAKIKNIKKSSL
-448 QPIELGA
+448 QTIEL
-455 SEA
+455 

>member
-13 IPLIIAQVAQLG
+13 LPLIIAQIAQLG

-36 YGTSELAALTLGHT
+36 YGTSELAALTLGHA
-50 CLFFIYITLTGFSLA
+50 CLFFVYITLTGFSLA

-70 SKAFGKEDTEA
+70 SKAFGKADIKA
-81 LRINFRMG
+81 LRLNFRMG
-89 LWLIFAFSLFGLVLV
+89 LWLVFAFSLIGLVLV
-104 SNTSAFL
+104 SKTENFL
-111 TFLEQDEYIV
+111 TYLEQDPYIVGIVSEYIK
-121 EIVSQYIQIV
+121 IV
-131 QWMMPFLLLTYVIKA
+131 QWMIPFLLLTYVVKA
-146 FLISVKKQQVVLA
+146 FLISVKKQQIVLV
-159 ISILGLVTNFA
+159 ISILGLGTNFV

-183 ELGISGVA
+183 ELGIRGVA
-191 CSSLLTS
+191 YSSLLTS
-198 VAMMLSGLIYIHF
+198 FAMMISGLFYIYF

-220 KDFFVFDPKIF
+220 KDFFIFDSEIF
-231 KNLFKLGW
+231 LNLFKLGW

-264 VELAAHGISITVF
+264 VELAAHGISLTVF
-277 ALFFMIPLGISQAG
+277 ALFFMIPLGISKAG
-291 TVIIAKTI
+291 TVIIAKII
-299 GASELSKLDQAASSV
+299 GANELTKLDQAASSV

-327 LIVFFGDFII
+327 LIIFFGDLII
-337 SLFLNSNDLNVETV
+337 SVFLNSNDLNVEKV

-384 TKKPFIISFFS
+384 TKKPFIISLFS
-395 YWAIGIPAA
+395 YWAVGIPSA

-434 FRFIKIKNIKKSSL
+434 LRFITIKNRRKSSV
-448 QPIELGA
+448 QTI
-455 SEA
+455 

>member
-13 IPLIIAQVAQLG
+13 LPLIIAQIAQLG

-36 YGTSELAALTLGHT
+36 YGTSELAALTLGHA
-50 CLFFIYITLTGFSLA
+50 CLFFVYITLTGFSLA

-70 SKAFGKEDTEA
+70 SKAFGKADIKA
-81 LRINFRMG
+81 LRLNFRMG
-89 LWLIFAFSLFGLVLV
+89 LWLVFAFSLIGLVLV
-104 SNTSAFL
+104 SKTETFL
-111 TFLEQDEYIV
+111 TYLEQDPYIVGIVSEYIK
-121 EIVSQYIQIV
+121 IV
-131 QWMMPFLLLTYVIKA
+131 QWMIPFLLLTYVIKA
-146 FLISVKKQQVVLA
+146 FLISVKKQQIVLV
-159 ISILGLVTNFA
+159 ISILGLGTNFV

-183 ELGISGVA
+183 ELGIQGVA
-191 CSSLLTS
+191 YSSLLTS
-198 VAMMLSGLIYIHF
+198 FAMMISGLFYIYF

-220 KDFFVFDPKIF
+220 KDFFIFDSEIF
-231 KNLFKLGW
+231 LNLFKLGW

-264 VELAAHGISITVF
+264 VELAAHGISLTVF

-291 TVIIAKTI
+291 TVIIAKII
-299 GASELSKLDQAASSV
+299 GANELTKLDQAASSV

-327 LIVFFGDFII
+327 LIIFFGDLII
-337 SLFLNSNDLNVETV
+337 SVFLNSNDLNVEKV

-384 TKKPFIISFFS
+384 TKKPFIISLFS
-395 YWAIGIPAA
+395 YWAVGIPSA

-434 FRFIKIKNIKKSSL
+434 LRFITIKNRRKSSV
-448 QPIELGA
+448 QTI
-455 SEA
+455 